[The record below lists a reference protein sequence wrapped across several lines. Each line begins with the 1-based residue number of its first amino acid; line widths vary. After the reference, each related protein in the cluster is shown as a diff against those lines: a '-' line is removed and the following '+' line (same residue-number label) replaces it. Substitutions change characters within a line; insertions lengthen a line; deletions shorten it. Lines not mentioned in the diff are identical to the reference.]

1 MKRIAL
7 ALLSAIFLTSVSIS
21 AQQPPTKPA
30 AKPTEAAKPAAAAKE
45 VTYFGCLVPASKSGQ
60 FMLLGVGIK
69 GQKHDDKLSYNIEA
83 PEKLDVVHFQTME
96 VEIVGTV
103 VGTGSTA
110 VLKATKITRKSDYCG

>member
-1 MKRIAL
+1 MPPWFS
-7 ALLSAIFLTSVSIS
+7 LSLQTRHADGPG
-21 AQQPPTKPA
+21 A
-30 AKPTEAAKPAAAAKE
+30 
-45 VTYFGCLVPASKSGQ
+45 GGLV
-60 FMLLGVGIK
+60 GVGIK

-103 VGTGSTA
+103 VGTGSAA